1 MNLILKQ
8 SAIKKA
14 SWVSIWG
21 NAFLSV
27 LKIVVGLV
35 SGSLAVVA
43 DGIDSASDI
52 VTSIITLLTAKIIS
66 KPPDIRFPYGYEKA
80 DTIASKALSFIIFFA
95 GAQLAISTFGKLIA
109 NEMRSMPSEIAIYV
123 TVISIGGKL
132 LLALYQFK
140 VGKKVNSSML
150 IANAKNM
157 QNDVIISLSVL
168 VGLIFTFIFKLP
180 ILDIITAFAVSGW
193 IMYVAF
199 KIFLQSNRE
208 LMDGVEDT
216 GIYAKIFEASKQVN
230 GVSNPH
236 RVRVRQISGAYL
248 IAIDIEVDG
257 DLSVIESHQ
266 IAHQLEDALKNT
278 IENIYDIIIH
288 IEPMGTID
296 PHQPYGVSK
305 EDVS

>member
-1 MNLILKQ
+1 MNLNQKQ
-8 SAIKKA
+8 QAIKKA
-14 SWVSIWG
+14 SWVSIIG
-21 NAFLSV
+21 NAILSL
-27 LKIVVGLV
+27 LKIILGLI
-35 SGSLAVVA
+35 SGSLAVIA

-52 VTSIITLLTAKIIS
+52 VTSIITLITARILS
-66 KPPDIRFPYGYEKA
+66 KPPNKKFPYGYEKA

-95 GAQLAISTFGKLIA
+95 GAQLAISTFSNLIE
-109 NEMRSMPSEIAIYV
+109 NEARSMPSELAIYV
-123 TVISIGGKL
+123 TVISIIGKL
-132 LLALYQFK
+132 GLALYQFK

-150 IANAKNM
+150 VANARNM

-168 VGLIFTFIFKLP
+168 VGLIFTFIFEMP

-199 KIFLQSNRE
+199 KIFLQSNLE

-216 GIYAKIFEASKQVN
+216 GVYAKIFEATKQVE

-257 DLSVIESHQ
+257 NMSVHDSHI
-266 IAHQLEDALKNT
+266 IAHNVEDAIKKK
-278 IENIYDIIIH
+278 IENVYDIIVH
-288 IEPMGTID
+288 IEPKGTID
-296 PHQPYGVSK
+296 PHQPYGVSR
-305 EDVS
+305 EDVT